1 MNPSVTIVGGGLAGT
16 EASLL
21 LARWGVSVTLYEM
34 RPAIPTPA
42 HESGHLAELVC
53 SNSLR
58 SSDPLVAAGLLKEEL
73 QQLDS
78 PLMAAAQVHR
88 VPAGAALAVDRG
100 AFAAALTRSVESHPG
115 ITLVRDGVTTLPAGL
130 TLLTPGPLASGPLME
145 TVRALVGKDH
155 LFFFDAIAPIIDAD
169 SLNMDRLFRATRYDR
184 GEPDYL
190 NVALDREAYFRFV
203 EALGAGEQFVPR
215 EFDAADKLP
224 LFAGCQPIEAI
235 AASGPLSLAHG
246 PMRPVGFENNP
257 LGRDLF
263 AVVQL
268 RAENV
273 AGTAYNLVGFQTRL
287 KQREQH
293 RIFRLL
299 PGLEQAEFLRY
310 GSLHR
315 NSYLDGPR
323 ILSADLSMRRS
334 PETFVGGQFAGGEG
348 YVESIALGHLAAR
361 FVADRI
367 AGRAP
372 GLPPEETALG
382 AIHHHVTAAME
393 EPIQPSN
400 IHWGLFPPVRARG
413 KRAKREMMLDRARK
427 ALSQWLSTLET
438 TTPR

>member
-1 MNPSVTIVGGGLAGT
+1 MKPSVTIVGGGLAGT
-16 EASLL
+16 EAALL
-21 LARWGVSVTLYEM
+21 LAHWGIPVTLYEM
-34 RPAIPTPA
+34 RPATPTPA
-42 HESGHLAELVC
+42 HESGFLAELVC

-58 SSDPLVAAGLLKEEL
+58 SVDPLVAAGLLKEEL
-73 QQLDS
+73 EQLGS
-78 PLMAAAQVHR
+78 PLMAAAQKYR
-88 VPAGAALAVDRG
+88 VPAGSALAVDRA
-100 AFAAALTRSVESHPG
+100 AFAAGLTLSVERHPA
-115 ITLVRDGVTTLPAGL
+115 ITLVREAVGKLPEGL
-130 TLLTPGPLASGPLME
+130 TILTPGPLASGPLMDAIRE
-145 TVRALVGKDH
+145 VVGKDH
-155 LFFFDAIAPIIDAD
+155 LFFFDAIAPILDAD
-169 SLNMDRLFRATRYDR
+169 SLDMDRLFRATRYDR

-190 NVALDREAYFRFV
+190 NVALDREAYFRFI
-203 EALGAGEQFVPR
+203 EALGSGEQFVPH
-215 EFDAADKLP
+215 EFDAGDKLP

-268 RAENV
+268 RAENL

-287 KQREQH
+287 KQREQL
-293 RIFRLL
+293 RVFRLL
-299 PGLEQAEFLRY
+299 PGLERAEFLRY

-323 ILSADLSMRRS
+323 ILSSDLSMKQS
-334 PETFVGGQFAGGEG
+334 SQTFVGGQFAGGEG

-361 FVADRI
+361 FVADRM
-367 AGRAP
+367 AGRP
-372 GLPPEETALG
+372 PCLPPEETALG

-413 KRAKREMMLDRARK
+413 KRAKREMMLARARK
-427 ALSQWLSTLET
+427 ALAQWTSPGET
-438 TTPR
+438 TPPR